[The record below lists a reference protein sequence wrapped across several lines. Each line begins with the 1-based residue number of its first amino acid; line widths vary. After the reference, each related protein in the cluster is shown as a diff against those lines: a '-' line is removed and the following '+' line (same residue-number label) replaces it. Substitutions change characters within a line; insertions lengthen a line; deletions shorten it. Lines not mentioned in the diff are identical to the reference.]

1 MELNSLC
8 FKSVKSIYYGMR
20 ASDLKFYSVSFC
32 LSILILVAGCQKKPD
47 AESSSTFMVEAV
59 ERTPDTVTPAVEI
72 ASPAEDEIVSND
84 FSVYFAAAGIELSNE
99 GEHLHFMLDDG
110 DIIEHYDGNSPSNF
124 TDVTDGQ
131 HLIRVF
137 AVKKDHTSY
146 KSSKS
151 VDMVTFYVSE
161 NKGELPIEIENPML
175 FLNIPS
181 GSDETDDSNGI
192 LLDFWVLNAKLG
204 IYDYKVGY
212 TLDGH
217 EGSLFLW
224 ETYLISGLSN
234 GKHKIM
240 LDLIDPNGKPVLGN
254 FNHTVRTFNIT
265 K

>member
-1 MELNSLC
+1 
-8 FKSVKSIYYGMR
+8 MR
-20 ASDLKFYSVSFC
+20 VIDQKFYSVSIC
-32 LSILILVAGCQKKPD
+32 LIILILVQGCQKKH
-47 AESSSTFMVEAV
+47 ETETTSSFMVEAV
-59 ERTPDTVTPAVEI
+59 KRSVDPAIPAIEI
-72 ASPAEDEIVSND
+72 ASPMKDEIVSND
-84 FSVYFAAAGIELSNE
+84 FSVYFAAAGIELSDE

-110 DIIEHYDGNSPSNF
+110 DIIEHFDGNSPANF
-124 TDVTDGQ
+124 SDVADGQ

-146 KSSKS
+146 KSLKS
-151 VDMVTFYVSE
+151 IDMVTFYVNG
-161 NKGELPIEIENPML
+161 NKAKLPIETKKPML

-181 GSDETDDSNGI
+181 GTDETAGGNGV

-212 TLDGH
+212 TIDGH

-224 ETYLISGLSN
+224 ETYRISGLSK

-265 K
+265 N

>member
-1 MELNSLC
+1 MNSLY
-8 FKSVKSIYYGMR
+8 FLAYKTIYYGMR
-20 ASDLKFYSVSFC
+20 VIHHKFYSVSIC
-32 LSILILVAGCQKKPD
+32 LSILILVAGCQKKPET
-47 AESSSTFMVEAV
+47 ESSSSFMVEVV
-59 ERTPDTVTPAVEI
+59 EQTPDAVIPAIEI
-72 ASPAEDEIVSND
+72 ASPMEDEIVSND
-84 FSVYFAAAGIELSNE
+84 FSVYFAAAGIELSDE
-99 GEHLHFMLDDG
+99 GEHLHFILDDG
-110 DIIEHYDGNSPSNF
+110 DIIEHFEGNSPANF
-124 TDVTDGQ
+124 SDVPDGQ

-146 KSSKS
+146 KSLKS
-151 VDMVTFYVSE
+151 IDMVTFYVTE
-161 NKGELPIEIENPML
+161 NKGKLPIETKKPML

-181 GSDETDDSNGI
+181 GNDETAGNNGV

-224 ETYLISGLSN
+224 ETYRISGLSR

-265 K
+265 N